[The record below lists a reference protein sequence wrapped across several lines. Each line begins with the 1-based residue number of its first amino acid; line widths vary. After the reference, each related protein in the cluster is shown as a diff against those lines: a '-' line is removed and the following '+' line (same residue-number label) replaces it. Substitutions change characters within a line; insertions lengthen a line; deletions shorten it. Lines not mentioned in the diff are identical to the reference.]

1 MEEADR
7 ADEAIDW
14 LQTRATEAGDP
25 DALWVAARLLEQTD
39 RADEAA
45 GLYQHAAE
53 AGDLFALAQA
63 VRLLERTG
71 RRDEAA
77 RLRQYG
83 LEPGGKIADEWN

>member
-1 MEEADR
+1 
-7 ADEAIDW
+7 
-14 LQTRATEAGDP
+14 
-25 DALWVAARLLEQTD
+25 
-39 RADEAA
+39 
-45 GLYQHAAE
+45 LYQHAAE

-83 LEPGGKIADEWN
+83 LEPGGKIADEWS

>member
-1 MEEADR
+1 M
-7 ADEAIDW
+7 
-14 LQTRATEAGDP
+14 
-25 DALWVAARLLEQTD
+25 EQTD

-83 LEPGGKIADEWN
+83 LEPGGKIPDEWN

>member
-1 MEEADR
+1 
-7 ADEAIDW
+7 
-14 LQTRATEAGDP
+14 
-25 DALWVAARLLEQTD
+25 
-39 RADEAA
+39 
-45 GLYQHAAE
+45 LYQHAAE
-53 AGDLFALAQA
+53 AGDPFALAQA